1 MQRNNNFEKR
11 DYRTLYT
18 PKGNKFVIGTV
29 TGKTLEITAQYNP
42 KELAR
47 TANAAWHPH
56 PNTSA
61 KKSKSGD
68 SLVAMEYGT
77 SEPRSVVLELLFDG
91 YEEGF
96 PISGLVNDLESLTL
110 PLDRQSLTPEDR
122 HPQLCVAVWGSQQ
135 LRCIVVSVTTKL
147 TMFDASGEPL
157 RATCSV
163 TLKEV
168 DVVAMMKQ
176 EHATGAASGY
186 DTRVADLQKKTG
198 SETHKMRR
206 HWSDDRQIVDANQRA
221 NVRGTNAPSS
231 SSQPAWTPPP
241 PKATP
246 AQPVVATHVDG
257 IEDEHDQDL
266 ADDQDIQA
274 QNEQDRKA
282 DDAADA
288 AAASPKPTETV
299 AGTNEMPGG
308 TYEVGA
314 PSEKVDPN
322 TIESSDPPK
331 PTETVAATNEM
342 PGGTYEVG
350 APSEKV
356 DPNTIER
363 SEPASH
369 PVDPK
374 ILSELE

>member
-29 TGKTLEITAQYNP
+29 TGKALEITAQYNP
-42 KELAR
+42 KELSR
-47 TANAAWHPH
+47 TATAAWNSH

-61 KKSKSGD
+61 RQSKSGD

-96 PISGLVNDLESLTL
+96 PISGLVDDLESLTL
-110 PLDRQSLTPEDR
+110 PLDRQSLTLENR

-147 TMFDASGEPL
+147 TMFDSSGEPL

-198 SETHKMRR
+198 PEAHKLRR

-221 NVRGTNAPSS
+221 NLRGTNAPPSS
-231 SSQPAWTPPP
+231 SSAPAWTPPP
-241 PKATP
+241 PKPTP
-246 AQPVVATHVDG
+246 ARPVVATHVDG
-257 IEDEHDQDL
+257 VEDK
-266 ADDQDIQA
+266 DDQDIQA

-282 DDAADA
+282 DDAEDA
-288 AAASPKPTETV
+288 AAAAPVPKPTETV
-299 AGTNEMPGG
+299 ADTTEMPSSSDK
-308 TYEVGA
+308 VGV

-322 TIESSDPPK
+322 TIESS
-331 PTETVAATNEM
+331 
-342 PGGTYEVG
+342 
-350 APSEKV
+350 
-356 DPNTIER
+356 
-363 SEPASH
+363 EPASH
-369 PVDPK
+369 TVDPE

>member
-1 MQRNNNFEKR
+1 MQRHNNFEKS
-11 DYRTLYT
+11 DYRTLYST
-18 PKGNKFVIGTV
+18 KGNKFVIGTV
-29 TGKTLEITAQYNP
+29 TGKALEITAQYNP

-47 TANAAWHPH
+47 TANAEWHPH

-61 KKSKSGD
+61 KQSKSGD
-68 SLVAMEYGT
+68 SFVAMEYGT

-147 TMFDASGEPL
+147 TMFDSSGEPL

-198 SETHKMRR
+198 PETHKMRR
-206 HWSDDRQIVDANQRA
+206 HWNDDRQIVDANQRA
-221 NVRGTNAPSS
+221 NLRGTNAPSS

-322 TIESSDPPK
+322 TIESS
-331 PTETVAATNEM
+331 
-342 PGGTYEVG
+342 
-350 APSEKV
+350 
-356 DPNTIER
+356 
-363 SEPASH
+363 EPAPHS
-369 PVDPK
+369 VDPK

>member
-1 MQRNNNFEKR
+1 MQRHNNFEKR
-11 DYRTLYT
+11 DYRTLYS

-29 TGKTLEITAQYNP
+29 TGKALEITAQYNP

-47 TANAAWHPH
+47 TASAAWHPH

-61 KKSKSGD
+61 RQSKAGD

-96 PISGLVNDLESLTL
+96 PISGLVDDLESLTL
-110 PLDRQSLTPEDR
+110 PLDRQSLTPENR
-122 HPQLCVAVWGSQQ
+122 HPQLCVAVWGSQL

-147 TMFDASGEPL
+147 TMFDSSGEPL

-176 EHATGAASGY
+176 EHATGY

-198 SETHKMRR
+198 PEKHKWRS
-206 HWSDDRQIVDANQRA
+206 HWADDRPTVDASQRA
-221 NVRGTNAPSS
+221 NLRGTNAPTSS
-231 SSQPAWTPPP
+231 SSEPAWTPPP

-257 IEDEHDQDL
+257 IEDGHDQYL

-282 DDAADA
+282 GDAEDLARAADA
-288 AAASPKPTETV
+288 PKPTETVTGTNEMPGGTYEVGAPREAADPTAIESSDPPKPTETV

-322 TIESSDPPK
+322 TIVS
-331 PTETVAATNEM
+331 N
-342 PGGTYEVG
+342 
-350 APSEKV
+350 
-356 DPNTIER
+356 
-363 SEPASH
+363 EPASH
-369 PVDPK
+369 PLNPE
-374 ILSELE
+374 ILGELE

>member
-1 MQRNNNFEKR
+1 MQRNRNFEKR
-11 DYRTLYT
+11 DYRELYT

-29 TGKTLEITAQYNP
+29 TGKPLEITAQYNP

-47 TANAAWHPH
+47 TANAAWTPH

-61 KKSKSGD
+61 KQSKSGD
-68 SLVAMEYGT
+68 TSSWMEYGT
-77 SEPRSVVLELLFDG
+77 SEPRSLVLELLFDG
-91 YEEGF
+91 YEEG
-96 PISGLVNDLESLTL
+96 ISIADKVEQLESLTL
-110 PLDRQSLTPEDR
+110 PLDRQSNIQENR

-135 LRCIVVSVTTKL
+135 LRCVVVSVATKL

-168 DVVAMMKQ
+168 DVVAMMKR
-176 EHATGAASGY
+176 EHAAGASGY
-186 DTRVADLQKKTG
+186 DTRVADLQKKSG
-198 SETHKMRR
+198 DETHEKRR
-206 HWSDDRQIVDANQRA
+206 HWSDDRQVVDAKQRA
-221 NVRGTNAPSS
+221 DLRGPSAPPSS
-231 SSQPAWTPPP
+231 SSEPAWTPPP
-241 PKATP
+241 KAKP
-246 AQPVVATHVDG
+246 AQPVVATHIDG
-257 IEDEHDQDL
+257 VQDEDDQDL

-282 DDAADA
+282 DDARDVAEA
-288 AAASPKPTETV
+288 APKPPATETV

-322 TIESSDPPK
+322 TIESS
-331 PTETVAATNEM
+331 
-342 PGGTYEVG
+342 
-350 APSEKV
+350 
-356 DPNTIER
+356 
-363 SEPASH
+363 EPASH

-374 ILSELE
+374 ILGQME

>member
-1 MQRNNNFEKR
+1 MQRHNNFEKR
-11 DYRTLYT
+11 DYRTLYS

-29 TGKTLEITAQYNP
+29 TGKALEITAQYNP

-47 TANAAWHPH
+47 TANADWHPH

-61 KKSKSGD
+61 KQSKSGD
-68 SLVAMEYGT
+68 SFVAMEYGT

-96 PISGLVNDLESLTL
+96 PISGLVDDLESLTL
-110 PLDRQSLTPEDR
+110 PLDRQSLTPENR
-122 HPQLCVAVWGSQQ
+122 HPQLCVAVWGSQL

-147 TMFDASGEPL
+147 TMFDSSGEPL

-168 DVVAMMKQ
+168 DVVAMMKR
-176 EHATGAASGY
+176 EHAAGASGY
-186 DTRVADLQKKTG
+186 DTRVADLQKKSG
-198 SETHKMRR
+198 DETHEKRR
-206 HWSDDRQIVDANQRA
+206 HWSDDRQVVDAKQRA
-221 NVRGTNAPSS
+221 DLRGPSAPPSS
-231 SSQPAWTPPP
+231 SSEPAWTPPP
-241 PKATP
+241 KAKP
-246 AQPVVATHVDG
+246 AQPVVATHIDG
-257 IEDEHDQDL
+257 VQDEDDQDL

-282 DDAADA
+282 DDAEDA
-288 AAASPKPTETV
+288 ATAPKPTEAV
-299 AGTNEMPGG
+299 AG
-308 TYEVGA
+308 
-314 PSEKVDPN
+314 
-322 TIESSDPPK
+322 
-331 PTETVAATNEM
+331 TNEM